1 MDLDGIEMHP
11 IFFQLGWN
19 LDGDWPIRRQNP
31 YQHQFVNVNNNNY
44 TCCAKMAG
52 KEETPTCR
60 KKTVTWTNEMIEDLI
75 DFIEIHPIVAFE
87 AIYEPILTS
96 FWSLISFAVQLYIIM
111 QYKGKHPPLLP
122 EMPFCLLYLPPK
134 LVCIHQNFL
143 HRVYTNLN
151 SSFLDPSFLEWRL
164 GCKTC
169 IVYTGLKTS
178 FHFWRPSDLK
188 QILRYKLHQ
197 MHLNKQLL
205 IFRGLHCMAS
215 EINYLYCMTKLK

>member
-1 MDLDGIEMHP
+1 MHP

-87 AIYEPILTS
+87 AIHEPILTS

-143 HRVYTNLN
+143 YRVYTNLN
-151 SSFLDPSFLEWRL
+151 SSFLDPGFLEWRL

-169 IVYTGLKTS
+169 IVYTGLKKISNVALLT
-178 FHFWRPSDLK
+178 FEGAAFNVTFLA
-188 QILRYKLHQ
+188 L
-197 MHLNKQLL
+197 LL
-205 IFRGLHCMAS
+205 IFVYPLTMVLKQQIDVLRF
-215 EINYLYCMTKLK
+215 IYTPYL

>member
-1 MDLDGIEMHP
+1 
-11 IFFQLGWN
+11 
-19 LDGDWPIRRQNP
+19 
-31 YQHQFVNVNNNNY
+31 
-44 TCCAKMAG
+44 MAC

-60 KKTVTWTNEMIEDLI
+60 KKTVAWTNEMIEDLI

-87 AIYEPILTS
+87 ATYEPILTS

-122 EMPFCLLYLPPK
+122 EMPFCLLYLTPK

-164 GCKTC
+164 GCKSC
-169 IVYTGLKTS
+169 IVYTGLYAED
-178 FHFWRPSDLK
+178 DLTIWK
-188 QILRYKLHQ
+188 KMKKKH
-197 MHLNKQLL
+197 
-205 IFRGLHCMAS
+205 
-215 EINYLYCMTKLK
+215 T